1 MTFIKIERIVPNI
14 TVADLSPAVKDYQ
27 EALGMKV
34 LMDHGWIVTLGDDT
48 HKQQLSLIT
57 KDASASINP
66 DISIFVDDV
75 FEVLSRVQT
84 AGLEIVH
91 PLTEELWGVTRFF
104 YRDSNGNIINVGM
117 HTMND
122 EAEK

>member
-1 MTFIKIERIVPNI
+1 MKIERIVSNV

-27 EALGMKV
+27 EAFDMKV

-48 HKQQLSLIT
+48 GKQQLSLIT
-57 KDASASINP
+57 RDASASINP

-75 FEVLSRVQT
+75 FEVLRRVQT

-91 PLTEELWGVTRFF
+91 PLTKSCGIK
-104 YRDSNGNIINVGM
+104 SN
-117 HTMND
+117 
-122 EAEK
+122 